1 MMGREEVRR
10 LIREV
15 VEPVVKETYGMEIRD
30 ALNRIDSMNK
40 GLGDVRKELS
50 VLSERIGVLNERT
63 KIMLNIQYVLIGGT
77 IGTLVSIILMLI
89 RLLT

>member
-1 MMGREEVRR
+1 
-10 LIREV
+10 

-30 ALNRIDSMNK
+30 VLNRIDSTNK
-40 GLGDVRKELS
+40 ELGDVRKELN

-63 KIMLNIQYVLIGGT
+63 KIMLNMQYVLIGGT

>member
-30 ALNRIDSMNK
+30 VLNRIDSTNK
-40 GLGDVRKELS
+40 ELGDVRKELS
-50 VLSERIGVLNERT
+50 VLSERISVLNERT
-63 KIMLNIQYVLIGGT
+63 RIMLNMQYVLIGGT
-77 IGTLVSIILMLI
+77 C
-89 RLLT
+89 

>member
-1 MMGREEVRR
+1 MGREEVRR

-50 VLSERIGVLNERT
+50 VLSERIGLLNERT

>member
-1 MMGREEVRR
+1 
-10 LIREV
+10 
-15 VEPVVKETYGMEIRD
+15 MEIRD

-50 VLSERIGVLNERT
+50 VLSERIGLLNERT

>member
-1 MMGREEVRR
+1 
-10 LIREV
+10 
-15 VEPVVKETYGMEIRD
+15 VEPVVKEMYGMEIRD
-30 ALNRIDSMNK
+30 VLNRIEAMNK
-40 GLGDVRKELS
+40 ELGEVRKELS
-50 VLSERIGVLNERT
+50 ALNERT

>member
-1 MMGREEVRR
+1 
-10 LIREV
+10 
-15 VEPVVKETYGMEIRD
+15 MEIRD

-40 GLGDVRKELS
+40 ELGEVKKELS
-50 VLSERIGVLNERT
+50 VLSERISVLNERT